1 VCAALHTSSVIQW
14 WFFPE
19 PSGPH
24 QPPALTKVS
33 VFVRGASSSLMLIS
47 DRKEHLLTL
56 RIAPSVLLSNLVLVA
71 LCLAAAGWI
80 GAVPSIVSASTFV
93 FSMVFLVSAGGVTL
107 MAWQNAMAT
116 STVGQLLY
124 ATEIAETS
132 RRTNDY
138 RQ

>member
-1 VCAALHTSSVIQW
+1 
-14 WFFPE
+14 
-19 PSGPH
+19 
-24 QPPALTKVS
+24 
-33 VFVRGASSSLMLIS
+33 M
-47 DRKEHLLTL
+47 TL

-116 STVGQLLY
+116 RTVGQLLY